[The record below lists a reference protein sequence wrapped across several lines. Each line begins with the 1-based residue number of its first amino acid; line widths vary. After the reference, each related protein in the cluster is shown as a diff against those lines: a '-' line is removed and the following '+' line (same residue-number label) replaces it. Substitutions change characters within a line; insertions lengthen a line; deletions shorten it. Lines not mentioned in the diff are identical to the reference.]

1 MVQGEQV
8 LSSLVPCEES
18 VLPIQIQM
26 DNSDSNNST
35 SIAMTGDRLNV
46 SLMILNE

>member
-8 LSSLVPCEES
+8 LSGLVPCEES

-26 DNSDSNNST
+26 DNNDSNST